1 MADLK
6 TVEPGVEKAL
16 KFAPDFENATYR
28 KVTARLLPFCMI
40 CYIVAYLDRVN
51 VGFAKLQ
58 MLGDLHFSETVYGLG
73 AGVFFIGY
81 FIFEV
86 PSNMIMHKIGAR
98 IWITRIMLTWAVIS
112 ALTLLVRTPM
122 QFYLVRFFLGA
133 AEAGF
138 FPGIILYLTYW
149 YPSHRRAKMVGI
161 FMVGIPLAGLIGG
174 PLSGAIMSMTH
185 NMMGMHGWKWMFLF
199 EAVPSFVMGIACILY
214 LDSRIRD
221 AKWLNEKEKQLLE
234 YYVAEEAK
242 DKKEHPSMMAVF
254 ADGRIWLMC
263 WIYFT
268 VALGQYA
275 LTLWIPTLLKD
286 AGVKGVLNIGLVTAI
301 PYTCVAIAMVVLGA
315 SADKHRER
323 RWHEAGPLLVG
334 AVALVLSMMV
344 GGGNTILAV
353 ILLSIAAAG
362 IIPAAPMFWALP
374 TSFLAG
380 SAAAAGIATINSV
393 ANLGGFFAPTVIG
406 YLKDLTHGNLIPMI
420 VMAVVVAAGGLTVL
434 TLPKHMVNK

>member
-1 MADLK
+1 MADIK
-6 TVEPGVEKAL
+6 TVEPGASTAL
-16 KFAPDFENATYR
+16 KFTPEFENATYR

-161 FMVGIPLAGLIGG
+161 FMVGIPLAGMIGG

-185 NMMGMHGWKWMFLF
+185 GACGHAWL
-199 EAVPSFVMGIACILY
+199 EVDVPVRGCAFFCYG
-214 LDSRIRD
+214 
-221 AKWLNEKEKQLLE
+221 
-234 YYVAEEAK
+234 
-242 DKKEHPSMMAVF
+242 
-254 ADGRIWLMC
+254 
-263 WIYFT
+263 
-268 VALGQYA
+268 
-275 LTLWIPTLLKD
+275 
-286 AGVKGVLNIGLVTAI
+286 
-301 PYTCVAIAMVVLGA
+301 
-315 SADKHRER
+315 HRL
-323 RWHEAGPLLVG
+323 HS
-334 AVALVLSMMV
+334 LS
-344 GGGNTILAV
+344 
-353 ILLSIAAAG
+353 
-362 IIPAAPMFWALP
+362 
-374 TSFLAG
+374 
-380 SAAAAGIATINSV
+380 
-393 ANLGGFFAPTVIG
+393 
-406 YLKDLTHGNLIPMI
+406 
-420 VMAVVVAAGGLTVL
+420 
-434 TLPKHMVNK
+434 